1 MNKKVLVYLCG
12 LILFISVSLNIFFI
26 SYSNNVKR
34 STNLIINN
42 MVNLVEN
49 KYSGVVAIDI
59 IKELNSS
66 ELKETS
72 LSKYGIDISDFISLK
87 MKNDNLK
94 YLIIL
99 NIIVTCLSLF
109 IIIYNLI
116 LKLYKNKK
124 IEELTDLIK
133 EINNKNYVL
142 DMKDNVEDDTS
153 ILKSELY
160 KTTIMLKESAEN
172 SLKDKLSIKE
182 FIEDT
187 SHQLKTPLASISII
201 LDNLIDNPNM
211 DNKLRE
217 SFLKDINREISKIN
231 NLVNTMLK
239 LSMFEVNAIKFDRKY
254 NSLKSII
261 EKSIENVSMI
271 MDLKNVKVNLD
282 IKEDVLIKCDYTFE
296 VEAISNILKNEV
308 EYSKEFGKIDITVND
323 NKLYTTVIIKDYGIG
338 ISENDL
344 KNIFNRFYRGE
355 NSNTNSAGI
364 GLSLAKKIILMDNGK
379 ISVESKKNEY
389 TIFKI
394 KYYKA

>member
-49 KYSGVVAIDI
+49 KYSGVVVEDI

-201 LDNLIDNPNM
+201 
-211 DNKLRE
+211 
-217 SFLKDINREISKIN
+217 FN

-254 NSLKSII
+254 NSLKGIL
-261 EKSIENVSMI
+261 EKSIENVSLI

-282 IKEDVLIKCDYTFE
+282 IKEDILIKCDYNFE

-355 NSNTNSAGI
+355 NSSTNSAGI

>member
-1 MNKKVLVYLCG
+1 MNKKILVYLCG

-49 KYSGVVAIDI
+49 KYSGVVVEDI

-116 LKLYKNKK
+116 LKSYKNKK

-133 EINNKNYVL
+133 EINNKNYAL

-187 SHQLKTPLASISII
+187 SHQLKTPLAS
-201 LDNLIDNPNM
+201 N
-211 DNKLRE
+211 
-217 SFLKDINREISKIN
+217 
-231 NLVNTMLK
+231 
-239 LSMFEVNAIKFDRKY
+239 
-254 NSLKSII
+254 
-261 EKSIENVSMI
+261 
-271 MDLKNVKVNLD
+271 
-282 IKEDVLIKCDYTFE
+282 
-296 VEAISNILKNEV
+296 
-308 EYSKEFGKIDITVND
+308 
-323 NKLYTTVIIKDYGIG
+323 
-338 ISENDL
+338 
-344 KNIFNRFYRGE
+344 
-355 NSNTNSAGI
+355 
-364 GLSLAKKIILMDNGK
+364 
-379 ISVESKKNEY
+379 
-389 TIFKI
+389 
-394 KYYKA
+394 

>member
-1 MNKKVLVYLCG
+1 MLSNIKTIALNGLEGELVEVQTDIAGG
-12 LILFISVSLNIFFI
+12 LPDFAIVGLPDTSVKESKERIKTAIKNSGIEFPSRKILINLAPSDIRKWGTSYDLPIAISVLGA
-26 SYSNNVKR
+26 
-34 STNLIINN
+34 L
-42 MVNLVEN
+42 
-49 KYSGVVAIDI
+49 
-59 IKELNSS
+59 
-66 ELKETS
+66 
-72 LSKYGIDISDFISLK
+72 
-87 MKNDNLK
+87 
-94 YLIIL
+94 
-99 NIIVTCLSLF
+99 
-109 IIIYNLI
+109 
-116 LKLYKNKK
+116 
-124 IEELTDLIK
+124 K

-254 NSLKSII
+254 NSLKGIL
-261 EKSIENVSMI
+261 EKSIENVSLI

-282 IKEDVLIKCDYTFE
+282 IKEDVLIKCDYNFE

-323 NKLYTTVIIKDYGIG
+323 NKLYTTLIIKDYGIG

-355 NSNTNSAGI
+355 NSSTNSAGI